1 MQLGNLKTN
10 HKVKANIYLPEVSVK
25 NDMMWECHVD
35 DGNESIYDIILGRN
49 ILTSLGLNFQ
59 FSNTSWREVIN
70 HLKGARNTS
79 LIWVNRS
86 L

>member
-1 MQLGNLKTN
+1 MQLGYLKTN

-25 NDMMWECHVD
+25 NDTMWECHVD

-49 ILTSLGLNFQ
+49 LLTSLGLNFQ

-70 HLKGARNTS
+70 HLKGTRNTS
-79 LIWVNRS
+79 LIWVNMS